1 MVTDDLVNVGI
12 IVNPKHARTTRA
24 YADLVRRLRAQR
36 IRYRSSSTTPQRSG
50 AWQAGELIGWGADIV
65 IILGGDGTIRA
76 AAPVLAAAET
86 PVMLVPT
93 GTANVLSRHVG
104 IRSHRHAIA
113 TCVSHA
119 ITACASRAIAACAQ
133 PGSTRE
139 IGVPINDVEFL
150 DVDGHWQ
157 RSHFIC
163 LAGLGG
169 DARAVAEHGRAPGL
183 LGYALG
189 GVRALFAP
197 SMDAR
202 IDAPTA
208 GVPDTNGAPSPRWSI
223 MASKVA
229 RPAGPIPVFPHARI
243 DADDFSFL
251 SVGPLAEE
259 PGDRLGDWARI
270 AAACLQG
277 RPGAPA
283 TMNYRTGRELTIGL
297 DSPEP
302 AHLDGDPIGDCLGM
316 RISAGTTR
324 LRVLVPEAED

>member
-1 MVTDDLVNVGI
+1 MVTDGIVNVGI

-36 IRYRSSSTTPQRSG
+36 IRYRSFSTTPQRSG
-50 AWQAGELIGWGADIV
+50 AWQAGELIAWGADIV

-113 TCVSHA
+113 ACTSHA
-119 ITACASRAIAACAQ
+119 IAACASRAIAACAQ
-133 PGSTRE
+133 LGSTRE

-150 DVDGHWQ
+150 DVHGHWQ

-189 GVRALFAP
+189 GVRALFAA

-202 IDAPTA
+202 IGAPTA
-208 GVPDTNGAPSPRWSI
+208 GVADTDGAPSPRWSI

-229 RPAGPIPVFPHARI
+229 RPAGPIPVFPQARI

-251 SVGPLAEE
+251 SVGPLAED

-297 DSPEP
+297 DSPAP
-302 AHLDGDPIGDCLGM
+302 AHLDGDPIGNCLGM

-324 LRVLVPEAED
+324 LRILVPETED

>member
-50 AWQAGELIGWGADIV
+50 AWQASELIGWGADIV

-76 AAPVLAAAET
+76 AAPMLAAAET

-113 TCVSHA
+113 TCTSH
-119 ITACASRAIAACAQ
+119 AIAACAQ
-133 PGSTRE
+133 AGSTRE

-150 DVDGHWQ
+150 DVHGHWQ

-183 LGYALG
+183 LGYTLG
-189 GVRALFAP
+189 GLRALFAP
-197 SMDAR
+197 SMGAR

-208 GVPDTNGAPSPRWSI
+208 GFPDTDGALSARWSI

-229 RPAGPIPVFPHARI
+229 RPAGPIPVFPQARI

-251 SVGPLAEE
+251 SVGPLAED

-277 RPGAPA
+277 RPDAPA
-283 TMNYRTGRELTIGL
+283 TMNYRTGRERTIGL
-297 DSPEP
+297 DSPAP

-324 LRVLVPEAED
+324 LRVLVPETED

>member
-1 MVTDDLVNVGI
+1 MVTDDITAVGI

-24 YADLVRRLRAQR
+24 YADLVGRLKAQQ

-50 AWQAGELIGWGADIV
+50 SRQAGELIAWGAKTV

-76 AAPVLAAAET
+76 AAPVLAAADM

-104 IRSHRHAIA
+104 IGSHRHA
-113 TCVSHA
+113 VE
-119 ITACASRAIAACAQ
+119 ACTQ
-133 PGSTRE
+133 PEPMRE
-139 IGVPINDVEFL
+139 IGVPINVVELL
-150 DVDGHWQ
+150 DIHGRWQ
-157 RSHFIC
+157 RSNFLC
-163 LAGLGG
+163 LAGIGG
-169 DARAVAEHGRAPGL
+169 DARAVADHGRAPGL

-197 SMDAR
+197 SMSAR
-202 IDAPTA
+202 ADSA
-208 GVPDTNGAPSPRWSI
+208 GADVADTNGVPSPRWSI

-229 RPAGPIPVFPHARI
+229 RPAGPIPVFPQARI
-243 DADDFSFL
+243 DAEELTFL

-259 PGDRLGDWARI
+259 PGDRLGEWIRI

-277 RPGAPA
+277 RPEVAA
-283 TMNYRTGRELTIGL
+283 TMSYRTGRDLTIGL
-297 DSPEP
+297 DSPAP

-316 RISAGTTR
+316 RISAGASR
-324 LRVLVPEAED
+324 LRILTPTAQG

>member
-1 MVTDDLVNVGI
+1 MVTDDLVHVGI

-36 IRYRSSSTTPQRSG
+36 IRYRSFSTTPQRSG
-50 AWQAGELIGWGADIV
+50 AWQASDLIAWGADIV

-139 IGVPINDVEFL
+139 IGVPINDVEYL

-229 RPAGPIPVFPHARI
+229 RPAGPIPVFPQARI